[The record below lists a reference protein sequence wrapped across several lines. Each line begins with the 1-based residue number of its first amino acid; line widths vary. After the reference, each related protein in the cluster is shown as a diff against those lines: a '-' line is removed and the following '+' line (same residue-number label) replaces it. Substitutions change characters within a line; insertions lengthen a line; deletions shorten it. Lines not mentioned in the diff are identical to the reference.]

1 MEATL
6 STDTHTVM
14 AIVLLLDIVNF
25 QFAFDAGAL
34 HCRLEFLRA
43 SEVLSLL
50 PIGRVKENDEV
61 VRVIRCAEHSAIRQ
75 ASRRPHRLVPVIN
88 ESLVS

>member
-1 MEATL
+1 MGAAL
-6 STDTHTVM
+6 SKDAHNVM

-25 QFAFDAGAL
+25 RFAFDAGAL

-61 VRVIRCAEHSAIRQ
+61 IRVIRCAEHPAIR
-75 ASRRPHRLVPVIN
+75 
-88 ESLVS
+88 